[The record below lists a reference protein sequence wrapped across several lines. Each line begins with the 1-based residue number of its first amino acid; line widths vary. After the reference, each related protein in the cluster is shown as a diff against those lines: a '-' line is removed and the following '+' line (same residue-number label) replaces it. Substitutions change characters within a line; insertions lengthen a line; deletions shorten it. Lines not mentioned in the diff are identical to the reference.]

1 MKKIIS
7 ATEFMQ
13 QKSAPKRSKLAP
25 FQDDI
30 LLLKQ
35 NGYTDMQVLEFLAMN
50 GVKVAQSTLN
60 QFVHSR
66 KQQLQNATNDAA
78 SVQTT
83 QTQIAEQ
90 QAENVPETQVKP
102 KPRPQIKKG
111 IQKFDWKNA
120 TTDGLI

>member
-90 QAENVPETQVKP
+90 QSGKCS
-102 KPRPQIKKG
+102 
-111 IQKFDWKNA
+111 
-120 TTDGLI
+120 